1 MGHAQPPEFSTPRS
15 RHALPRG
22 PFPDG
27 LRDPV
32 HRPSRRAC
40 QWRPG
45 PPRSG
50 PIQGWGTA
58 HEDEGGLMSAARPSG
73 CRACQPFRPCMP
85 PVPRRAVTAVTGPS
99 LIGSALPPSPCHPR
113 ASEPGSPGQGPPFLP
128 PYSPS
133 VLDGLRP
140 HRARGAPGKCESG
153 RCYTGVIGVSSSN
166 SSRPRRS

>member
-1 MGHAQPPEFSTPRS
+1 MHYREDPFRMAYEIRSTGR
-15 RHALPRG
+15 RGELANGGQALP
-22 PFPDG
+22 G
-27 LRDPV
+27 LV
-32 HRPSRRAC
+32 LSRA
-40 QWRPG
+40 G
-45 PPRSG
+45 APPMKMR
-50 PIQGWGTA
+50 
-58 HEDEGGLMSAARPSG
+58 GGLMSAARPSG